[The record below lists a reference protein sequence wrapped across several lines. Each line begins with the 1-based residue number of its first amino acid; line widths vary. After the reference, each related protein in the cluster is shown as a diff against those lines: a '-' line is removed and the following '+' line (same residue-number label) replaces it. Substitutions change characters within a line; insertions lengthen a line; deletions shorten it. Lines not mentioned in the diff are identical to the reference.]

1 MQNTLSSPPPARWF
15 LPDQNGT
22 PEVQKLADALG
33 CPEALAA
40 LLWSR
45 GYQEDPAARR
55 FLAPRLRTLGD
66 PYALPDLQ
74 PAVARLLQ
82 AIDAGERIVLYG
94 DYDVDGVTSLALLSR
109 LLTAYGARPQ
119 CFLPR
124 RMEEGYGLSADGVH
138 RCMETLRPQLL
149 VTLDCGTSSVE
160 EIAVLN
166 RLGVEVIVVDHHE
179 CRETLPAC
187 VAVVNPKRSDL
198 PAAPE
203 GVNGSDGDD
212 YRYLCTVGLVFKL
225 CHALLKERPL
235 ATFDLKHGLDLVALG
250 TVADIVPLLHE
261 NRVLVHHG
269 MAQLA
274 QTRWVGLQALMEVS
288 GVEGPLRPSGISY
301 QLAPRLN
308 AAGRLGTAHDA
319 LELLLTDDPKRA
331 AVLARSLD
339 LQNRDRQQVEKAT
352 LTQAELQAGDDP
364 AAASAIVLGAEG
376 WHPGVLGIVASR
388 LCRKH
393 HRPTWV
399 IGFDERGMGKGSGRS
414 IRGFSLVTALDGCR
428 HLLERFGGH
437 EMAAG
442 LTIRRERF
450 EEFVTLFKQWSLET
464 LDPDALLQ
472 EVRPEMEVDFAE
484 LDDDFLA
491 FHEALQPFGMGNAQ
505 PLFVARGVCLT
516 ATPRVLKAKHLRL
529 SLEQQGARREALF
542 FNMLPEALPRPPW
555 DIAFRVEA
563 NTWRGR
569 TELQI
574 QIHRLRSCVAE

>member
-1 MQNTLSSPPPARWF
+1 LQHLLASPPAARWF
-15 LPDQNGT
+15 LPGANAT
-22 PEVQKLADALG
+22 VEVRRLAQALG
-33 CPEALAA
+33 CPEALAS

-45 GYQEDPAARR
+45 GFCQDEAARR

-66 PYALPDLQ
+66 PYALPDLK
-74 PAVARLLQ
+74 PAVARLLR

-109 LLTAYGARPQ
+109 LLTAYGGRPR

-149 VTLDCGTSSVE
+149 VTLDCGTSAVE
-160 EIAVLN
+160 EIAVLH

-179 CRETLPAC
+179 CKAALPDC
-187 VAVVNPKRSDL
+187 VAVVNPKRCDL

-203 GVNGSDGDD
+203 AEACGED

-225 CHALLKERPL
+225 CHALLKARPL
-235 ATFDLKHGLDLVALG
+235 PGFDLRHGLDLVALG
-250 TVADIVPLLHE
+250 TVADIVPLVHE

-269 MAQLA
+269 LAQLS
-274 QTRWVGLQALMEVS
+274 QTRWPGVKALMEVA
-288 GVEGPLRPSGISY
+288 GVSGPLRPSEVSF
-301 QLAPRLN
+301 QLGPRLN

-319 LELLLTDDPKRA
+319 LELLLTDDPARA

-352 LTQAELQAGDDP
+352 LTQAELQAGNDP

-399 IGFDERGMGKGSGRS
+399 IGFDEHGLGKGSGRS
-414 IRGFSLVTALDGCR
+414 IRGFSLVAALEGCR

-450 EEFVTLFKQWSLET
+450 DEFVSLFRQCTS
-464 LDPDALLQ
+464 DALGPDDLLP
-472 EVRPEMEVDFAE
+472 EVRPEMEVDFGA

-505 PLFVARGVCLT
+505 PLLVARGVCPT
-516 ATPRVLKAKHLRL
+516 AAPRVLKEKHLRL
-529 SLEQQGARREALF
+529 SLEQRGVRREALF

-574 QIHRLRSCVAE
+574 QLYRLRSCGAG